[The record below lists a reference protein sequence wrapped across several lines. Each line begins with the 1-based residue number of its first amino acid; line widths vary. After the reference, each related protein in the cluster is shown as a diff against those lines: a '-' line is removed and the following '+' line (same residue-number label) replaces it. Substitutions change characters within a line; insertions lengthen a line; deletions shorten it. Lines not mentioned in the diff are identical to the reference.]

1 MNVRELWGVVI
12 DFREIEEGGVD
23 IDDILLYL

>member
-1 MNVRELWGVVI
+1 LWGVVI